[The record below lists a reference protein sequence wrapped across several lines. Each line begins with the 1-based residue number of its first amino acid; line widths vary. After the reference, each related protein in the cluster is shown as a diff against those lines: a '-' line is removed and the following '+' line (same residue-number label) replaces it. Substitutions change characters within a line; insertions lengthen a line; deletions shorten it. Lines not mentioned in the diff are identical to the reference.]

1 MANDDL
7 SEEIQLL
14 RTQLEELQK
23 QQDSAETQDSLG
35 IEDEPQEEM
44 EQPVPVATTVA
55 GNGADVSQE
64 LVNQFRDLLDS
75 IDKDIKDA
83 KPTTLLIVFALGV
96 LVGRL

>member
-14 RTQLEELQK
+14 QKQLQELQK
-23 QQDSAETQDSLG
+23 QQESAETQNSLG
-35 IEDEPQEEM
+35 IEEEPQEEV
-44 EQPVPVATTVA
+44 EQPVPVATKVA
-55 GNGADVSQE
+55 DNGAEVSQE

>member
-1 MANDDL
+1 MPNDDL

-14 RTQLEELQK
+14 RKQLGELQK
-23 QQDSAETQDSLG
+23 QQDTHAPPVGSS
-35 IEDEPQEEM
+35 EDEEPQEAKPSTPDSAEAIDK
-44 EQPVPVATTVA
+44 ESALSE
-55 GNGADVSQE
+55 D

>member
-14 RTQLEELQK
+14 RKQLEELQK
-23 QQDSAETQDSLG
+23 QQDGAETQDSFG
-35 IEDEPQEEM
+35 IEEEPQVEV
-44 EQPVPVATTVA
+44 EQTVPVATKVA
-55 GNGADVSQE
+55 DNGADVSQE